1 MYFLF
6 IYVPGFMQNPKDLL
20 RAQLT
25 QAVEQFQ
32 SEQQGEITLYAAQ
45 LAPEKRP
52 WRKKPSVQDEVFA
65 KELDNLRQQKSEPQ
79 T

>member
-1 MYFLF
+1 MH
-6 IYVPGFMQNPKDLL
+6 NPKDLL
-20 RAQLT
+20 RAQLA

-52 WRKKPSVQDEVFA
+52 WRKKSSVQDEVFA
-65 KELDNLRQQKSEPQ
+65 RELDNLRQHNAE
-79 T
+79 TRD